1 MTKMTPEDKKE
12 YAKKW
17 RAEHPNYSREYYAK
31 NIERFKEIAK
41 VKYKIRKEKKM
52 RKASEIFY

>member
-1 MTKMTPEDKKE
+1 MTPEDKKE